1 MACLAVAWL
10 DGWWL
15 VCCSSIAQIILFHG
29 HKWAPGFLF
38 VYLFF
43 ILMLIFEC
51 KKLGWLNIEAVL
63 RSTTSVIWCISK
75 RQINRFPIQWQDF
88 FLSLDFWTVIIKCDV
103 ILPYFKLLLLSIPL
117 PKYEEWVVMN
127 GCLPITLN
135 QSGHSTLTCG
145 TNKAFSLFWDSVNLI
160 DCLG

>member
-1 MACLAVAWL
+1 MAKHRSCT
-10 DGWWL
+10 
-15 VCCSSIAQIILFHG
+15 QIHNQCNM
-29 HKWAPGFLF
+29 
-38 VYLFF
+38 VYF
-43 ILMLIFEC
+43 
-51 KKLGWLNIEAVL
+51 KEANQPVSHPVT
-63 RSTTSVIWCISK
+63 R
-75 RQINRFPIQWQDF
+75 